1 MSIESVILNLILIY
15 LMNEEKKFLS
25 YEDSLN
31 YNIKNENDKI
41 SIEINKTETTQENES
56 LNHNIENN
64 EINNIEEIRHNNKK
78 EITDKLK
85 VNLQESNNNLKKS
98 NNFNNPKII
107 ENEKQLYTNNI
118 SKFKSSLKGSKNKIS
133 DIKKQIMKIFEE
145 DKIDNM
151 FDNFKTDYNPINLDE
166 IYKFQETYENKMD
179 KIFNDKIDKIDEI
192 NEKYNSDLNELN
204 YYIEQEKKEEKN
216 ENEKSVSVTKIM
228 YDEIALDKNKELND
242 LEKNYEEN
250 IDILNKEYFE
260 DLNSGQNV
268 NCLKEIF
275 GNIKNEIVKIIK
287 PKNNKTVSFDCID
300 SK

>member
-1 MSIESVILNLILIY
+1 
-15 LMNEEKKFLS
+15 MNEEKKFLS

-41 SIEINKTETTQENES
+41 YIEINKTETTQENES

-78 EITDKLK
+78 EITGKLK
-85 VNLQESNNNLKKS
+85 VNLQESSNNLKKS

-107 ENEKQLYTNNI
+107 ENEKQLNTNNI

-133 DIKKQIMKIFEE
+133 DIKKQIMNIFEE

-151 FDNFKTDYNPINLDE
+151 FDNFKTDYNQINLDE

-228 YDEIALDKNKELND
+228 YDEIALDKNNELND
-242 LEKNYEEN
+242 LEKNYEDN

-260 DLNSGQNV
+260 DLNSEQNE
-268 NCLKEIF
+268 NCLEEIF
-275 GNIKNEIVKIIK
+275 GNIKNEIFKIIK

>member
-1 MSIESVILNLILIY
+1 
-15 LMNEEKKFLS
+15 MNEEKKFLS

-85 VNLQESNNNLKKS
+85 VNLQESSNNLKKS

-107 ENEKQLYTNNI
+107 ENEKQLNTNNI

-133 DIKKQIMKIFEE
+133 YIKKQIMNIFDE

-166 IYKFQETYENKMD
+166 IYKFQEIYENKMD

-192 NEKYNSDLNELN
+192 NEKYDSDLNELN
-204 YYIEQEKKEEKN
+204 YYIEQEKKLEKN
-216 ENEKSVSVTKIM
+216 ECENPISPTQIM
-228 YDEIALDKNKELND
+228 YNEIELDKNNELND
-242 LEKNYEEN
+242 IEKNYKEN
-250 IDILNKEYFE
+250 VDNLNNEYFGN
-260 DLNSGQNV
+260 LNSEQNE
-268 NCLKEIF
+268 NCIKAIF
-275 GNIKNEIVKIIK
+275 GNIKNEIFKIIK
-287 PKNNKTVSFDCID
+287 PKNNKTVSFDCND

>member
-1 MSIESVILNLILIY
+1 
-15 LMNEEKKFLS
+15 MNEEKKFLS

-41 SIEINKTETTQENES
+41 YIEINKTETTQENES

-85 VNLQESNNNLKKS
+85 VNLQESSNNLKKS

-107 ENEKQLYTNNI
+107 ENEKQLNTNNI

-133 DIKKQIMKIFEE
+133 DIKKQIMNIFEE

-192 NEKYNSDLNELN
+192 NEKYDSDLNELN
-204 YYIEQEKKEEKN
+204 YYIEQEKKLEKN
-216 ENEKSVSVTKIM
+216 ECENPISPTQIM
-228 YDEIALDKNKELND
+228 YNEIELDKNNELND
-242 LEKNYEEN
+242 IEKNYKEN
-250 IDILNKEYFE
+250 VDNLNNEYFGN
-260 DLNSGQNV
+260 LNSEQNE
-268 NCLKEIF
+268 NC
-275 GNIKNEIVKIIK
+275 IKAI
-287 PKNNKTVSFDCID
+287 T
-300 SK
+300 